1 MSFQLDFALRHKYRS
16 LDTGI
21 TVNATL
27 IHGEQEFKTSAK
39 IDTGAKFCVFER
51 EIGEYFGIDI
61 ESGLSRQMVTL
72 TGSFATFG
80 HEVTL
85 QTLGLTLHS
94 FVYFYEDRE
103 MQRNILG
110 RQGWLQLVRLAIIDY
125 DEELYLSL
133 YNDQI

>member
-21 TVNATL
+21 TIDANM
-27 IHGEQEFKTSAK
+27 IHGERQFKTSAK
-39 IDTGAKFCVFER
+39 IDTGAKSCVFQR
-51 EIGEYFGIDI
+51 EIGEYLGIDI
-61 ESGLSRQMVTL
+61 ESGLSRRMATL
-72 TGSFATFG
+72 TGSFMTFG
-80 HEVTL
+80 HEVIL

-103 MQRNILG
+103 MERNILG
-110 RQGWLQLVRLAIIDY
+110 RQGWLQLVRLGIIDH
-125 DEELYLSL
+125 DEELYISH

>member
-1 MSFQLDFALRHKYRS
+1 MSFQLDFASRHKYRS

-21 TVNATL
+21 TIDANL
-27 IHGEQEFKTSAK
+27 IHGGQEFKTSAK
-39 IDTGAKFCVFER
+39 IDTGAKFCVFEG
-51 EIGEYFGIDI
+51 EIGEHFGIDI
-61 ESGLSRQMVTL
+61 ESGLSRRMGTL
-72 TGSFATFG
+72 TGSFTAFG
-80 HEVTL
+80 HEMTL
-85 QTLGLTLHS
+85 QTLGLTLQS

-125 DEELYLSL
+125 EEELYLSL